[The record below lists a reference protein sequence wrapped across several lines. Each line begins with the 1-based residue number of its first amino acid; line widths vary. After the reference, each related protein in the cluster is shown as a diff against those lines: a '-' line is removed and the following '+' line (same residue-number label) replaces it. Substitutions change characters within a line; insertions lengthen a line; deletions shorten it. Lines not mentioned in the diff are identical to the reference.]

1 MYFNDS
7 KKAVTQLNG
16 TVINGSQISVEFART
31 DAYHQKSHGRILMQL
46 PVLYV
51 CLCVLVNACT
61 LLCIRVG
68 LFSFML
74 FMYSLIYRK
83 HCDPC
88 W

>member
-46 PVLYV
+46 PVLYICAFV
-51 CLCVLVNACT
+51 CFSKCLYSTLHKSGTVFIHAIYVFVNLQET
-61 LLCIRVG
+61 
-68 LFSFML
+68 
-74 FMYSLIYRK
+74 
-83 HCDPC
+83 P
-88 W
+88 